1 MNEYSRDKW
10 SDEKLLDY
18 YLGEY
23 SPHNEI
29 NDVRAELLSRM
40 KPKQEARFR
49 KLERGDILEVGD
61 TIGWSTAVKES
72 AGQPAS
78 IFIDAGHN
86 VFRPVHVQEPPEEFD
101 CTVKDEWAERENAQR
116 DAQLEAIR
124 ESEARTQQLEI
135 ARKGL
140 GIICMTDGIGFAGQ
154 TAGEALREIGIL
166 ENKVSHKTSSE
177 TDVI

>member
-1 MNEYSRDKW
+1 MNEYSKW
-10 SDEKLLDY
+10 SNKELVDNLADEEMLLANSELYVEILRRMAHAGEWVRSPGNFDY
-18 YLGEY
+18 T
-23 SPHNEI
+23 N
-29 NDVRAELLSRM
+29 
-40 KPKQEARFR
+40 
-49 KLERGDILEVGD
+49 
-61 TIGWSTAVKES
+61 
-72 AGQPAS
+72 
-78 IFIDAGHN
+78 
-86 VFRPVHVQEPPEEFD
+86 
-101 CTVKDEWAERENAQR
+101 KDEWAERENAQR

-124 ESEARTQQLEI
+124 EREARTQQLEI